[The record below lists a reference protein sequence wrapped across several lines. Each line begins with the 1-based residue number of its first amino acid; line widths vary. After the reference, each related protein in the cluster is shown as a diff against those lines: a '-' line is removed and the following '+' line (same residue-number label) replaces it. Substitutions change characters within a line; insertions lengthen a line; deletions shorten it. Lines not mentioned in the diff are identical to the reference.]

1 MPFGLC
7 SAPKI
12 FQRRM
17 HEMVE
22 GMDGIEVIADDFL
35 IFGCG
40 NTQQEA
46 IRDHDKILRRFLV
59 KYEKQNLH
67 LNSAKVKLR
76 ESTVTYIGH
85 NLSADG
91 VQPGEDKLNAILLMS
106 YPRDPTEIKRF
117 IGMVQ
122 YMDKFIDGLSKKT
135 VNMRKL
141 IRKDIVWNWT
151 QE

>member
-7 SAPKI
+7 SAHEI
-12 FQRRM
+12 FQRRT

-22 GMDGIEVIADDFL
+22 GMDGIEIIADDFL

-59 KYEKQNLH
+59 KCEKQNQH

-91 VQPGEDKLNAILLMS
+91 VQPGEDKLNAILLMPS
-106 YPRDPTEIKRF
+106 PRDPTIN
-117 IGMVQ
+117 
-122 YMDKFIDGLSKKT
+122 KK
-135 VNMRKL
+135 
-141 IRKDIVWNWT
+141 ISWNGSIHR
-151 QE
+151 